1 MRQRIFVLT
10 LLACAFIPLQ
20 AEVPSLV
27 AIQDARIVTVSGA
40 VIEKGTVVL
49 KDGII
54 ADVGP
59 NAAVPAGAWVVDGKG
74 LTVYPG
80 LIDAFSTWGLPE
92 APAAAPAAGGRG
104 TQAAAAPG
112 QAAPPRSR
120 GPEDRPG
127 TNSWVMAADLVKN
140 TERRVDLAHSAG
152 FTTAV
157 TFPRQGLVGGH
168 GAIVNLGGE
177 TPGAMIVEPDAG
189 LYMSTTPS
197 GYLGYP
203 NSLMGVLAY
212 FRQLWIDANYYK
224 MAKEMYAKSRQ
235 TIPRPAYDRALEGVL
250 SSRRLLL
257 PAAGPVQMERMVKL
271 GKELQTPVVL
281 WGVTEGYRMAD
292 ELKKSGT
299 PVVLNV
305 KWPTRERDRDPDLID
320 TMKVLE
326 HRDKA
331 PTAPAVL
338 AKAGVKFAVSSD
350 GMESPK
356 DVLKALKKSI
366 DLGLSKEAAIRALTL
381 SAAEIYG
388 VDQRMGSI
396 DKGKMANLVVV
407 KGDLFD
413 ERLTIAMIFVD
424 GVKYLPPPD
433 PPQTPGGNGPG
444 NRPSTVDQEEN

>member
-1 MRQRIFVLT
+1 MRQRLFVLT

-20 AEVPSLV
+20 AEVPALV

-59 NAAVPAGAWVVDGKG
+59 SAAIPAGAWVVDGKG

-92 APAAAPAAGGRG
+92 APVPVAGGGGRG
-104 TQAAAAPG
+104 AQAAAAPG
-112 QAAPPRSR
+112 QPAPPRSR

-140 TERRVDLAHSAG
+140 TERRVDLAHGAG

-157 TFPRQGLVGGH
+157 SFPRQGLVGGH

-197 GYLGYP
+197 GYAGYP

-224 MAKEMYAKSRQ
+224 MAKEMYAKSPQ

-250 SSRRLLL
+250 STKRVLL
-257 PAAGPVQMERMVKL
+257 PAAGPVQMDRMVKL
-271 GKELQTPVVL
+271 GKELQTSVVL

-338 AKAGVKFAVSSD
+338 AKAGVKFAISSD
-350 GMESPK
+350 GLDSPK

-366 DLGLSKEAAIRALTL
+366 DLGLPKEAAIRALTL

-433 PPQTPGGNGPG
+433 PPQTPGGNAGG

>member
-10 LLACAFIPLQ
+10 LMACAFVPAR

-27 AIQDARIVTVSGA
+27 AIQDARIVTVSGG
-40 VIEKGTVVL
+40 VIEKGTVVF

-59 NAAVPAGAWVVDGKG
+59 TAQIPSGAWVVDGKG
-74 LTVYPG
+74 FTVYPG
-80 LIDAFSTWGLPE
+80 LIDALSTWGMP
-92 APAAAPAAGGRG
+92 APPPQQQQQAQGGPR
-104 TQAAAAPG
+104 G
-112 QAAPPRSR
+112 QASANTPRSR

-140 TERRVDLAHSAG
+140 DERRVELAHSAG

-157 TFPRQGLVGGH
+157 TFPRPGLIGGH
-168 GAIVNLGGE
+168 GAIINLGGD
-177 TPGAMIVEPDAG
+177 TAGAMVVDPNAG
-189 LYMSTTPS
+189 LFMSTRPS
-197 GYLGYP
+197 GYVGYP

-224 MAKEMYAKSRQ
+224 MNKELYAKSPQ
-235 TIPRPAYDRALEGVL
+235 TIARPAYDRALEGVL
-250 SSRRLLL
+250 TAHRVLL
-257 PAAGPVQMERMVKL
+257 PARDPIQMRRMVKL
-271 GKELQTPVVL
+271 GKELQEPVVL
-281 WGVTEGYRMAD
+281 WGVVEGYRMAD
-292 ELKKSGT
+292 ELKQTGT

-305 KWPTRERDRDPDLID
+305 KWPTKPRGSDPEVID
-320 TMKVLE
+320 TTRVLE
-326 HRDKA
+326 IRDKA
-331 PTAPAVL
+331 PTSPAVL
-338 AKAGVKFAVSSD
+338 AAAGVKFAVSSD
-350 GMESPK
+350 GFESPK

-366 DLGLSKEAAIRALTL
+366 DLGLKKEDAIRALTL

-388 VDQRMGSI
+388 VADRMGSI

-424 GVKYLPPPD
+424 GVKYLPPPE
-433 PPQTPGGNGPG
+433 PVQTPGGN
-444 NRPSTVDQEEN
+444 RQSTVQMTEEN

>member
-1 MRQRIFVLT
+1 M
-10 LLACAFIPLQ
+10 
-20 AEVPSLV
+20 
-27 AIQDARIVTVSGA
+27 TVSGG
-40 VIEKGTVVL
+40 VIEKGTVVI

-59 NAAVPAGAWVVDGKG
+59 SAAIPSGAWVVDGKG

-80 LIDAFSTWGLPE
+80 LIDGFSTWGIP
-92 APAAAPAAGGRG
+92 APPVQIAAAPPARG
-104 TQAAAAPG
+104 AQTNL
-112 QAAPPRSR
+112 PRSR

-127 TNSWVMAADLVKN
+127 TNSWVMAADLIK
-140 TERRVDLAHSAG
+140 TDERHVELAHGAG

-157 TFPRQGLVGGH
+157 TFPRGGLVGGH

-177 TPGAMIVEPDAG
+177 TSGAMVVEPDAG

-197 GYLGYP
+197 GYVGYP

-212 FRQLWIDANYYK
+212 FRQLWMDANYYK
-224 MAKEMYAKSRQ
+224 LNKELYARSPQ
-235 TIPRPAYDRALEGVL
+235 TVPRPSYDRALEGVL
-250 SSRRLLL
+250 TAHRLML
-257 PAAGPVQMERMVKL
+257 PAPGPIQMRRMVKL
-271 GKELQTPVVL
+271 GKELQQPVVL
-281 WGVTEGYRMAD
+281 WGVTEGYRMAE
-292 ELKKSGT
+292 ELKANGT

-305 KWPTRERDRDPDLID
+305 HWPTKPRDSDPEVVD
-320 TMKVLE
+320 TMRVLE
-326 HRDKA
+326 MRDKA
-331 PTAPAVL
+331 PTSPAVL
-338 AKAGVKFAVSSD
+338 AAAGVKFAISSD
-350 GMESPK
+350 GLATPK

-366 DLGLSKEAAIRALTL
+366 DLGLKKEDAIRALTL

-388 VDQRMGSI
+388 VADRMGSI

-433 PPQTPGGNGPG
+433 PAPTPGG
-444 NRPSTVDQEEN
+444 NRPSTVNEEAN